1 MRSNQARKEMPTA
14 HVETD
19 GRRRRGNTSR
29 ARIVEAMLKLVRDGN
44 VAPGAARVADLAG
57 VSLRTVFR
65 HFEEMDSLYREMGET
80 IQARV
85 LPALF
90 RPYTA
95 RSWRDRLVELIDRRI
110 EVFEFIM
117 PFKISAELRRFQSDY
132 IAKDAEQH
140 LNLERMSMESVVPKD
155 VADDAPLLS
164 ALLAATGFQAW
175 RILRQDLD
183 LPIDDA
189 RAAMMRAVDALLAS
203 SPAARTKDDGG
214 AA

>member
-1 MRSNQARKEMPTA
+1 MPASA

-29 ARIVEAMLKLVRDGN
+29 AQIVEAMLKLVRDGN
-44 VAPGAARVADLAG
+44 VAPGAARVAELAG

-65 HFEEMDSLYREMGET
+65 HFEEMDSLYKEMSET
-80 IQARV
+80 VQARV

-95 RSWRDRLVELIDRRI
+95 EAWRDRLAELLERRI

-117 PFKISAELRRFQSDY
+117 PIKIAGELRRFQSEY
-132 IAKDAEQH
+132 IARDAEQH
-140 LNLERMSMESVVPKD
+140 LELERMSMEAVVPKT
-155 VADDAPLLS
+155 VADDFPLRN

-183 LPIDDA
+183 LTVDDA
-189 RAAMMRAVDALLAS
+189 RAAMLRAVDALLAT
-203 SPAARTKDDGG
+203 SPAVPERRNP
-214 AA
+214 